1 MYYVYPIGMKRN
13 LRDIIELDTVLIAE
27 LQAERDRTSIG
38 PQALLKPYKDKPK
51 GLNHAMVTHWL
62 GGRIKTAKREHL
74 DFVKAAWTA
83 LDTNR
88 SIQLTD
94 ELFVEL
100 KMLQAQSGM
109 NAEMMMRWSDA
120 NSVGLSV
127 SKIKH
132 YMSGN
137 AKTIRADQLEFMKRV
152 WSGGTKSNDG
162 SIEDQ

>member
-1 MYYVYPIGMKRN
+1 MYYMYSINMNAEPTET
-13 LRDIIELDTVLIAE
+13 IELTSGIIAE
-27 LQAERDRTSIG
+27 LNAERDRTSVG

-74 DFVKAAWTA
+74 EFVQAAWGKLET
-83 LDTNR
+83 DR
-88 SIQLTD
+88 SIRLTD
-94 ELFVEL
+94 DLLEELRA
-100 KMLQAQSGM
+100 LQMQSGI

-120 NSVGLSV
+120 NRVGLSV

-137 AKTIRADQLEFMKRV
+137 AKTVREDQIALMKRI
-152 WSGGTKSNDG
+152 WSG
-162 SIEDQ
+162 